1 MGDEVK
7 IDSQTFHH
15 RLSTLTSAWKAD
27 KRSNNDALFGGV
39 GSFIV
44 LMGKNEET
52 ANYQKSNAMHYWL
65 LGYEFPATLMV
76 FTPDALWFVTTAK
89 KAKHL
94 EGLKGGKI
102 PIEILSRTKD
112 AEQNA
117 KHFESCLDLIK
128 KSGKKVGV
136 LAKDAPSGPFIEEW
150 KKAFGDAAK
159 DVEEVDVTPAL
170 SIAALAAK
178 DEAELRNMRD
188 SARASA
194 GIMTEFFVEEMS
206 EVLDEEK
213 KVTHKQLSD
222 KIDRKLDEPK
232 FFQNLKSKLSADFDT
247 QQLDFIYGPV
257 VQSGGTYDLKISAQP
272 DENNLHAGTI
282 IAGLGLRYKSYCSMV
297 TRTYLVDPNDA
308 TESNYKLLLSIHE
321 AIIKEAREGIAVKD
335 LYNKA
340 ISLIKSSKR
349 PELEKH
355 FVKSVGAGIGL
366 ETRDAVLAINAK
378 NNRVLKDGM
387 TLYISTGFADIENP
401 KPQDKKS
408 KTYSLAITDTIRI
421 RREDSVVFTNGAA
434 ADTGSVCFFFKDEEE
449 EPQPKK
455 QTKKDPKVGAV
466 AASNITKTK
475 LRTERTTQID
485 EGAEARRRDHQKEL
499 AQKKQQE
506 GLSTYSEAVG
516 DENGVTQKKF
526 KKFESYKRDNQFP
539 SKVKELSI
547 IVDEK
552 ASTIVLPIYGRPVP
566 FHIQTVKNASKTD
579 EGEWAYLRINLLSP
593 GQGVGRKDD
602 QPFEDPTAQF
612 VRSFTFRSRESDRF
626 EAIADQITNLRK
638 AAVRREQEK
647 KELEDVVE
655 QDKLVEVRNRKPNRL
670 DSIFVRPALDG
681 KRVSGEVEIHQNGL
695 RYIDHRGSK
704 IDVLFSNVKHL
715 FFQPCTHE
723 LIVIIH
729 VHLKNPI
736 MVGKKKAKDVQFYRE
751 ATDMQFDET
760 GNRKRKHRYGD
771 EEEFE
776 QEQEER
782 RRRIQLDKHFKRFAE
797 DIQLA
802 ARDEGWGVDIP
813 FRELGFNGVP
823 NRSNVFMQPTAD
835 CLVQLTEPPFT
846 VLTLD
851 EIEVA
856 HLERVQFGLKNFD
869 MVFVLKDFQRPP
881 CHINTIPVE
890 SLEPVKEWLDSIN
903 IAYSEGPLNLN
914 WSTIMKTITSD
925 PHQFFVDGGWSFLA
939 AESDDED
946 NADEEDEESAFEM
959 SDEEL
964 AAAGDE
970 SSEDDSDFDDDAS
983 ADEGSEVSDEESGGE
998 DWDELERKAKK
1009 KDREG
1014 GLEDEEKDKGRKK
1027 KR

>member
-1 MGDEVK
+1 MADEVK
-7 IDSQTFHH
+7 IDSQTFHG
-15 RLSTLTSAWKAD
+15 RLSTLTQAWKTD
-27 KRSNNDALFGGV
+27 RRSGDALFGGV

-44 LMGKNEET
+44 LLGKNEES

-76 FTPDALWFVTTAK
+76 FTPDALTIVTTTK

-94 EGLKGGKI
+94 EPLKGGKT
-102 PIEILSRTKD
+102 PVEVLSRAKD
-112 AEQNA
+112 PAVNA
-117 KHFESCLDLIK
+117 KQFEKCLDLIK
-128 KSGKKVGV
+128 SSGKKVGV
-136 LAKDAPSGPFIEEW
+136 LAKDTPSGPFAEEW
-150 KKAFGDAAK
+150 KKAFGDIFK
-159 DVEEVDVTPAL
+159 DIEEVDIAPAL
-170 SIAALAAK
+170 SLAALSVK
-178 DEAELRNMRD
+178 DETELRNMRD
-188 SARASA
+188 SARAST

-222 KIDRKLDEPK
+222 KIDRKLDDPK
-232 FFQNLKSKLSADFDT
+232 FFQNLKSKLAADFDT
-247 QQLDFIYGPV
+247 QQLDWIYGPV
-257 VQSGGTYDLKISAQP
+257 VQSGGSYDLKLSAQP

-282 IAGLGLRYKSYCSMV
+282 IAGLGLRYKSYSSMV
-297 TRTYLVDPNDA
+297 ARTYLVDPNDA
-308 TESNYKLLLSIHE
+308 QESSYKLLLSVHE
-321 AIIKEAREGIAVKD
+321 AIIKEAREGVAVKD

-340 ISLIKSSKR
+340 ISVIKSSKK
-349 PELEKH
+349 PDLEKH
-355 FVKSVGAGIGL
+355 FLKTVGGGIGL

-378 NNRVLKDGM
+378 NTRVLKDGM
-387 TLYISTGFADIENP
+387 TLYISTGFTDIENRQA
-401 KPQDKKS
+401 QDKKS
-408 KTYSLAITDTIRI
+408 KTYSLLVTDTIRI
-421 RREDSVVFTNGAA
+421 RRDQDPAVFTNGAA
-434 ADTGSVCFFFKDEEE
+434 SDTGSVCFFFKDEEE
-449 EPQPKK
+449 EAKPKK
-455 QTKKDPKVGAV
+455 ESKKDPKVGAV

-475 LRTERTTQID
+475 LRGERPGQVD
-485 EGAEARRRDHQKEL
+485 EGAEARRREHQKVL

-506 GLSTYSEAVG
+506 GLATYSEAVG
-516 DENGVTQKKF
+516 DGEGVAQKKF

-539 SKVKELSI
+539 PKVKDLAI
-547 IVDEK
+547 VVDEK
-552 ASTIVLPIYGRPVP
+552 ASTIVLPIMGRPVP
-566 FHIQTVKNASKTD
+566 FHVQTVKNASKSD
-579 EGEWAYLRINLLSP
+579 EGEYAFLRINFLSP

-602 QPFEDPTAQF
+602 QPFEDPTAHF
-612 VRSFTFRSRESDRF
+612 VRSLTFRSRDHERM
-626 EAIADQITNLRK
+626 ELIAEQITNLRK
-638 AAVRREQEK
+638 NAVRREQEK

-655 QDKLVEVRNRKPNRL
+655 QDKLVEVRSRKPTRL
-670 DSIFVRPALDG
+670 ENIFVRPALDG
-681 KRVSGEVEIHQNGL
+681 KRISGELEIHQNGL
-695 RYIDHRGSK
+695 RYVDHRNNK

-736 MVGKKKAKDVQFYRE
+736 MIGKKKAKDVQFYRE

-782 RRRIQLDKHFKRFAE
+782 RRRAQLDKHFKAFAE
-797 DIQLA
+797 AIQTA
-802 ARDEGWGVDIP
+802 AKDEGWGVDIP

-846 VLTLD
+846 VITLED
-851 EIEVA
+851 IEVA

-869 MVFVLKDFQRPP
+869 MVFVFKDYHRPP
-881 CHINTIPVE
+881 VHINTIPVE

-914 WSTIMKTITSD
+914 WSTIMKTIIAD

-946 NADEEDEESAFEM
+946 DEEEEEESAFEM
-959 SDEEL
+959 SESEL
-964 AAAGDE
+964 AVSEE

-983 ADEGSEVSDEESGGE
+983 EDEGSAVSEESGGE
-998 DWDELERKAKK
+998 DWDELEKKAKK
-1009 KDREG
+1009 KDRET
-1014 GLEDEEKDKGRKK
+1014 GLEDEDSGRKR

>member
-1 MGDEVK
+1 MADEVK
-7 IDSQTFHH
+7 IDAHTFHH
-15 RLSTLTSAWKAD
+15 RLSSLTSAWKAD
-27 KRSNNDALFGGV
+27 KRAGNALFTGV
-39 GSFIV
+39 GSIVV

-52 ANYQKSNAMHYWL
+52 ASYQKSNAMHYWL

-76 FTPDALWFVTTAK
+76 FTPDALWIVTTTK

-102 PIEILSRTKD
+102 PLEILSRAKD
-112 AEQNA
+112 PEQNA
-117 KHFESCLDLIK
+117 KHFERCLDLIK
-128 KSGKKVGV
+128 GAGKKVGI
-136 LAKDAPSGPFIEEW
+136 LAKDTTSGPFVEEW
-150 KKAFGDAAK
+150 KKAYGDISK

-170 SIAALAAK
+170 SIAALAVK
-178 DEAELRNMRD
+178 DETELRNMRD
-188 SARASA
+188 SSRASA

-222 KIDRKLDEPK
+222 KIDRKIDEPK
-232 FFQNLKSKLSADFDT
+232 FFQNLKSKLSGDFDT

-257 VQSGGTYDLKISAQP
+257 VQSGGNYDLKLTAQS

-297 TRTYLVDPNDA
+297 ARTYLVDPNDA
-308 TESNYKLLLSIHE
+308 QESNYKLLLSVHE
-321 AIIKEAREGIAVKD
+321 VVIKEAKEGVAVKD

-340 ISLIKSSKR
+340 ISLIKSKK

-355 FVKSVGAGIGL
+355 LTKTVGAGIGL

-378 NNRVLKDGM
+378 NTRVLKDGM
-387 TLYISTGFADIENP
+387 TLYISTGFTDVENP
-401 KPQDKKS
+401 QPQDKKS
-408 KTYSLAITDTIRI
+408 KTYSLLITDTIRI
-421 RREDSVVFTNGAA
+421 RKDQDPAVFTNGAA
-434 ADTGSVCFFFKDEEE
+434 SDTGSVCFFFKDEEE
-449 EPQPKK
+449 EPPPKK

-475 LRTERTTQID
+475 LRAERTTQVD
-485 EGAEARRRDHQKEL
+485 EGAEARRREHQKEL

-539 SKVKELSI
+539 SKVKDLAI
-547 IVDEK
+547 VVDEK
-552 ASTIVLPIYGRPVP
+552 ALTIVLPIMGRPVP
-566 FHIQTVKNASKTD
+566 FHIQTVKNASKSD
-579 EGEWAYLRINLLSP
+579 EGEFAFLRINFLSP

-602 QPFEDPTAQF
+602 QPFEDPTAHF
-612 VRSFTFRSRESDRF
+612 VRSLTFRSRDADRM
-626 EAIADQITNLRK
+626 EAIAQQVTDLRK
-638 AAVRREQEK
+638 SAVRKEQEK

-655 QDKLVEVRNRKPNRL
+655 QDKLVEVRNRKPIRL
-670 DSIFVRPALDG
+670 DQIFVRPAMDG
-681 KRVSGEVEIHQNGL
+681 KRVPGEVEIHQNGL
-695 RYIDHRGSK
+695 RYVDHRGNK

-736 MVGKKKAKDVQFYRE
+736 MIGKKKAKDVQFYRE
-751 ATDMQFDET
+751 ATDMQYDET
-760 GNRKRKHRYGD
+760 GNRKRKHHRYGD

-782 RRRIQLDKHFKRFAE
+782 RQRANLDKLFKRFAE
-797 DIQLA
+797 DIQQA

-846 VLTLD
+846 VITLD

-869 MVFVLKDFQRPP
+869 MVFVFKDFHRPP
-881 CHINTIPVE
+881 VHINTIPVE

-914 WSTIMKTITSD
+914 WSSIMKTITAD

-939 AESDDED
+939 AESDEEDED
-946 NADEEDEESAFEM
+946 EEEEESAFEM

-964 AAAGDE
+964 AASEE
-970 SSEDDSDFDDDAS
+970 SSDDESDFDDDAS
-983 ADEGSEVSDEESGGE
+983 ADEGSEVSEESGGE
-998 DWDELERKAKK
+998 DWDELEKKAKK

-1014 GLEDEEKDKGRKK
+1014 GLEDEDKGRKR

>member
-1 MGDEVK
+1 MADEVK
-7 IDSQTFHH
+7 IDGQTFHN
-15 RLSTLTSAWKAD
+15 RLSSLISAWKAD
-27 KRSNNDALFGGV
+27 RRSNDALFAGV

-44 LMGKNEET
+44 LMGKNEDAGT
-52 ANYQKSNAMHYWL
+52 YQKSNAMHYWL
-65 LGYEFPATLMV
+65 LGYEFPATLMI
-76 FTPDALWFVTTAK
+76 FTPDALWIVTTVK

-94 EGLKGGKI
+94 EGLKGGKT
-102 PIEILSRTKD
+102 PLEILVRGKD
-112 AEQNA
+112 PEQNA
-117 KHFESCLDLIK
+117 KHFERCLDLIK
-128 KSGKKVGV
+128 TSGKKVGV
-136 LAKDAPSGPFIEEW
+136 LAKDTSSGPFIEEW
-150 KKAFGDAAK
+150 KKAYGDISK
-159 DVEEVDVTPAL
+159 DVEEVDVAPAL
-170 SIAALAAK
+170 SIAALSVK
-178 DEAELRNMRD
+178 DETELRNMRD
-188 SARASA
+188 SARAST
-194 GIMTEFFVEEMS
+194 GIMSEFFVEEMS
-206 EVLDEEK
+206 EILDEEK
-213 KVTHKQLSD
+213 KVTHKQLAD
-222 KIDRKLDEPK
+222 KMDRKLDEPK
-232 FFQNLKSKLSADFDT
+232 FFQNLKSKLTSDFDT
-247 QQLDFIYGPV
+247 QQLDWIYGPV
-257 VQSGGTYDLKISAQP
+257 VQSGGSYDLKLTAQS

-282 IAGLGLRYKSYCSMV
+282 IAGLGLRYKSYASMV
-297 TRTYLVDPNDA
+297 ARTYLVDPNDA
-308 TESNYKLLLSIHE
+308 QESNYKLLLSVHE
-321 AIIKEAREGIAVKD
+321 AMIKEAREGVAIKD

-340 ISLIKSSKR
+340 MSVIKSSKR
-349 PELEKH
+349 PEMEKH
-355 FVKSVGAGIGL
+355 FVKSAGGGIGL
-366 ETRDAVLAINAK
+366 ETRDSVLAINAK
-378 NNRVLKDGM
+378 NARVLKDGM
-387 TLYISTGFADIENP
+387 TLYLSSGFTDIENP

-408 KTYSLAITDTIRI
+408 KTYSLLITDTIRI
-421 RREDSVVFTNGAA
+421 RRDQDPAVFTNGAA
-434 ADTGSVCFFFKDEEE
+434 FDTGSVCFFFKDEEE

-475 LRTERTTQID
+475 LRAERTTQVD
-485 EGAEARRRDHQKEL
+485 EGAEARRREHQKEL

-506 GLSTYSEAVG
+506 GLATYSEAVG

-539 SKVKELSI
+539 SKVKDLAI
-547 IVDEK
+547 VVDEK
-552 ASTIVLPIYGRPVP
+552 ASTIVLPIMGRPVP

-579 EGEWAYLRINLLSP
+579 EGDFAYLRINFLSP

-602 QPFEDPTAQF
+602 QPFEDPTAHF
-612 VRSFTFRSRESDRF
+612 VRSLTFRSRDVERIDL
-626 EAIADQITNLRK
+626 IAEQITNLK
-638 AAVRREQEK
+638 KNAVRREQEK

-655 QDKLVEVRNRKPNRL
+655 QDKLVEVRNRKPSRL
-670 DSIFVRPALDG
+670 DTIFVRPAMDG
-681 KRVSGEVEIHQNGL
+681 KRISGEVEIHQNGL
-695 RYIDHRGSK
+695 RYVDHRGSK
-704 IDVLFSNVKHL
+704 IDILFSNVKHL

-736 MVGKKKAKDVQFYRE
+736 MIGKKKAKDVQFYRE

-782 RRRIQLDKHFKRFAE
+782 RRRAQLDKQFKRFAE
-797 DIQLA
+797 EIQTA

-869 MVFVLKDFQRPP
+869 MVFVFKDFHRPP
-881 CHINTIPVE
+881 VHINTIPVE

-914 WSTIMKTITSD
+914 WSTIMKTIITD
-925 PHQFFVDGGWSFLA
+925 PHQFFIDGGWSFLA
-939 AESDDED
+939 AESDDEGD
-946 NADEEDEESAFEM
+946 SDEEEESAFEM
-959 SDEEL
+959 SDSEL
-964 AAAGDE
+964 AVSDE
-970 SSEDDSDFDDDAS
+970 SSEDESDFDDDAS
-983 ADEGSEVSDEESGGE
+983 ADEGSASDEVSAGE
-998 DWDELERKAKK
+998 DWDELEKKAKK

-1014 GLEDEEKDKGRKK
+1014 GLDDEDSGK
-1027 KR
+1027 KRKR

>member
-1 MGDEVK
+1 MADEVK

-15 RLSTLTSAWKAD
+15 RLASLTSAWKAD
-27 KRSNNDALFGGV
+27 RRSSDALFAGV
-39 GSFIV
+39 GSIV
-44 LMGKNEET
+44 VLLGKNEEAAT
-52 ANYQKSNAMHYWL
+52 YQKSNAMHYWL
-65 LGYEFPATLMV
+65 LGYEFPATLMI
-76 FTPDALWFVTTAK
+76 FTPDALWIVTTVK

-94 EGLKGGKI
+94 EGLKGGKT
-102 PIEILSRTKD
+102 PIEILSRGKD
-112 AEQNA
+112 QEQNA
-117 KHFESCLDLIK
+117 KHFERCLDLIK
-128 KSGKKVGV
+128 NSGKKVGV
-136 LAKDAPSGPFIEEW
+136 LAKDTTSGPFVDEW
-150 KKAFGDAAK
+150 RKVYGDISK
-159 DVEEVDVTPAL
+159 DVEEVDITPAL
-170 SIAALAAK
+170 SLAALAVK

-188 SARASA
+188 SARAST

-206 EVLDEEK
+206 EILDEEK
-213 KVTHKQLSD
+213 KVAHKQLSD

-247 QQLDFIYGPV
+247 QQLDWVYGPV
-257 VQSGGTYDLKISAQP
+257 VQSGGNYDLKLTAQP

-297 TRTYLVDPNDA
+297 ARTYLVDPNDA
-308 TESNYKLLLSIHE
+308 QESNYKLLLSVHD
-321 AIIKEAREGIAVKD
+321 AIIKEAREGVAVKD

-340 ISLIKSSKR
+340 LSVIKSSKR
-349 PELEKH
+349 PEIEKH
-355 FVKSVGAGIGL
+355 FIKTAGGGIGL
-366 ETRDAVLAINAK
+366 ETRDNVLAINGK
-378 NNRVLKDGM
+378 NTRTLKDGM
-387 TLYISTGFADIENP
+387 TLYVSTGFTDVENP

-408 KTYSLAITDTIRI
+408 KTYSLCITDTIRI
-421 RREDSVVFTNGAA
+421 RRDQDPAVFTNGAA
-434 ADTGSVCFFFKDEEE
+434 SDTGSVCFFFKDEEE

-475 LRTERTTQID
+475 LRAERTTQAD
-485 EGAEARRRDHQKEL
+485 EGAEARRREHQKEL

-506 GLSTYSEAVG
+506 GLTTYSEAVG
-516 DENGVTQKKF
+516 DENGVAQKKF

-539 SKVKELSI
+539 SKVKDLA
-547 IVDEK
+547 IVIDSQ
-552 ASTIVLPIYGRPVP
+552 ASTIVLPIMGRPVP
-566 FHIQTVKNASKTD
+566 FHIQTVKNASKSD
-579 EGEWAYLRINLLSP
+579 EGDYAYLRINFLSP

-602 QPFEDPTAQF
+602 QPFEDPTAHF
-612 VRSFTFRSRESDRF
+612 VRSLTFRSRDADRM
-626 EAIADQITNLRK
+626 ETIAEQITNLRK
-638 AAVRREQEK
+638 NAVRREQEK

-655 QDKLVEVRNRKPNRL
+655 QDKLVEVRNRKPARL
-670 DSIFVRPALDG
+670 DTLFVRPAMDG
-681 KRVSGEVEIHQNGL
+681 KRIAGEVEIHQNGL

-736 MVGKKKAKDVQFYRE
+736 MIGKKKAKDVQFYRE

-782 RRRIQLDKHFKRFAE
+782 RRRTQLDKTFKKFAE
-797 DIQLA
+797 DIQSA

-869 MVFVLKDFQRPP
+869 MVFVFKDFHRPP

-914 WSTIMKTITSD
+914 WSTIMKTITAD
-925 PHQFFVDGGWSFLA
+925 PHAFFFEGGWSFLA

-946 NADEEDEESAFEM
+946 EDEEEEESAFEM

-964 AAAGDE
+964 AASEE
-970 SSEDDSDFDDDAS
+970 SSEDESDFDDDAS
-983 ADEGSEVSDEESGGE
+983 ADEGSGASDEESGGE
-998 DWDELERKAKK
+998 DWDELEKKAKK

-1014 GLEDEEKDKGRKK
+1014 GLEDEDSGRKR

>member
-1 MGDEVK
+1 MADEVK
-7 IDSQTFHH
+7 IDSQTFHT
-15 RLSTLTSAWKAD
+15 RLSSLTQAWKTD
-27 KRSNNDALFGGV
+27 RRSGDALFAGV
-39 GSFIV
+39 GSIV
-44 LMGKNEET
+44 LLMGKNEE
-52 ANYQKSNAMHYWL
+52 AASYHKSNAMHYWL

-76 FTPDALWFVTTAK
+76 FTPDSLWVVTTTK

-94 EGLKGGKI
+94 EPLKGGKT
-102 PIEILSRTKD
+102 PIEILSRGKD
-112 AEQNA
+112 PEQNA
-117 KHFESCLDLIK
+117 KHFEKCLDVIK
-128 KSGKKVGV
+128 SAGKKVGV
-136 LAKDAPSGPFIEEW
+136 LAKDTASGPFAEEW
-150 KKAFGDAAK
+150 KKAFGDISK
-159 DVEEVDVTPAL
+159 DVEELDITPAL
-170 SIAALAAK
+170 SIAALAVK
-178 DEAELRNMRD
+178 DEVELRNMRD
-188 SARASA
+188 SARAST

-213 KVTHKQLSD
+213 KVTHKELTD
-222 KIDRKLDEPK
+222 KIDRKLDDPK
-232 FFQNLKSKLSADFDT
+232 FFQNLKSKLAADFDI
-247 QQLDFIYGPV
+247 QQLDWIYGPV
-257 VQSGGTYDLKISAQP
+257 VQSGGNYDLKLTAQS

-282 IAGLGLRYKSYCSMV
+282 IAGLGLRYKSYSSMLA
-297 TRTYLVDPNDA
+297 RTYLVDPND
-308 TESNYKLLLSIHE
+308 TQESNYKLLLSVHD
-321 AIIKEAREGIAVKD
+321 AVIKEAREGVAIKD

-340 ISLIKSSKR
+340 IAVIKSSKK

-355 FVKSVGAGIGL
+355 FVKTAGGGIGL
-366 ETRDAVLAINAK
+366 ETRDPILAINAK
-378 NNRVLKDGM
+378 NTRVLKDGM
-387 TLYISTGFADIENP
+387 TLYISTGFTDIENRQ
-401 KPQDKKS
+401 PQDKKS
-408 KTYSLAITDTIRI
+408 KTYSLLITDTIRI
-421 RREDSVVFTNGAA
+421 RRDQDPAVFTSGAA
-434 ADTGSVCFFFKDEEE
+434 SDTGSVCFFFKDEEE
-449 EPQPKK
+449 EAQPKK
-455 QTKKDPKVGAV
+455 QNKKDPKVGAV

-475 LRTERTTQID
+475 LRAERTTQTD
-485 EGAEARRRDHQKEL
+485 EGAEARRREHQKEL

-506 GLSTYSEAVG
+506 GLETYTEAAG
-516 DENGVTQKKF
+516 DGEGVAQKKF

-539 SKVKELSI
+539 TKVKDLAI
-547 IVDEK
+547 VVDEK
-552 ASTIVLPIYGRPVP
+552 ASTIVLPIMGRPVP
-566 FHIQTVKNASKTD
+566 FHIQTVKNASKSD
-579 EGEWAYLRINLLSP
+579 EGEFAFLRINFLSP

-602 QPFEDPTAQF
+602 QPFEDPTAHF
-612 VRSFTFRSRESDRF
+612 VRSLTFRSRDAERM
-626 EAIADQITNLRK
+626 EIIAEQITNLRK
-638 AAVRREQEK
+638 NAVRREQEK

-655 QDKLVEVRNRKPNRL
+655 QDKLVEVRNRKPARL
-670 DSIFVRPALDG
+670 DNIFVRPAMDG
-681 KRVSGEVEIHQNGL
+681 KRISGEVEIHQNGL

-736 MVGKKKAKDVQFYRE
+736 MIGKKKAKDVQFYRE

-782 RRRIQLDKHFKRFAE
+782 RRRSQLDKLFKNFAE
-797 DIQLA
+797 TIQQA

-869 MVFVLKDFQRPP
+869 MVFVFKDFHRPP
-881 CHINTIPVE
+881 VHINTIPVE
-890 SLEPVKEWLDSIN
+890 SLEAVKEWLDSIN

-914 WSTIMKTITSD
+914 WSTIMKTITAD
-925 PHQFFVDGGWSFLA
+925 PHQFFKDGGWSFLA
-939 AESDDED
+939 AESDDEGE
-946 NADEEDEESAFEM
+946 DEEEEESAFEM
-959 SDEEL
+959 SDSEL
-964 AAAGDE
+964 AVSDE
-970 SSEDDSDFDDDAS
+970 SSEDESDFDDDAS
-983 ADEGSEVSDEESGGE
+983 ADEGSASDEESGGE
-998 DWDELERKAKK
+998 DWDELEKKAKK

-1014 GLEDEEKDKGRKK
+1014 GLDDEDTGRKR

>member
-1 MGDEVK
+1 MADEVK
-7 IDSQTFHH
+7 IDAHTFHH
-15 RLSTLTSAWKAD
+15 RLSSLTSAWKAD
-27 KRSNNDALFGGV
+27 KRAGNALFAGV
-39 GSFIV
+39 GSIVV

-52 ANYQKSNAMHYWL
+52 ASYQKSNAMHYWL

-76 FTPDALWFVTTAK
+76 FTPDALWIVTTTK

-102 PIEILSRTKD
+102 PLEILSRAKD
-112 AEQNA
+112 PEQNA
-117 KHFESCLDLIK
+117 KHFERCLDLIK
-128 KSGKKVGV
+128 GAGKKVGI
-136 LAKDAPSGPFIEEW
+136 LAKDTTSGPFVEEW
-150 KKAFGDAAK
+150 KKAYGDISK
-159 DVEEVDVTPAL
+159 DVEEVDVTSAL
-170 SIAALAAK
+170 SIAALAVK
-178 DEAELRNMRD
+178 DETELRNMRD
-188 SARASA
+188 SSRASA

-222 KIDRKLDEPK
+222 KIDRKIDEPK
-232 FFQNLKSKLSADFDT
+232 FFQNLKSKLSGDFDT

-257 VQSGGTYDLKISAQP
+257 VQSGGNYDLKLTAQS

-297 TRTYLVDPNDA
+297 ARTYLVDPNDA
-308 TESNYKLLLSIHE
+308 QESNYKLLLNVHE
-321 AIIKEAREGIAVKD
+321 AIIKEAKEGVAVKD
-335 LYNKA
+335 LYSKA
-340 ISLIKSSKR
+340 ISVIKSKK

-355 FVKSVGAGIGL
+355 LTKTVGAGIGL

-378 NNRVLKDGM
+378 NTRVLKDGM
-387 TLYISTGFADIENP
+387 TLYISTGFTDIENP
-401 KPQDKKS
+401 QPQDKKS
-408 KTYSLAITDTIRI
+408 KTYSLLITDTIRI
-421 RREDSVVFTNGAA
+421 RKDQDPAVFTNGAA
-434 ADTGSVCFFFKDEEE
+434 SDTGSVCFFFKDEED

-475 LRTERTTQID
+475 LRAERTTQID
-485 EGAEARRRDHQKEL
+485 EGAEARRREHQKEL
-499 AQKKQQE
+499 AHRKQQE

-516 DENGVTQKKF
+516 DENGVAQKKF

-539 SKVKELSI
+539 SKVKDLAI
-547 IVDEK
+547 VVDEK
-552 ASTIVLPIYGRPVP
+552 ALTIVLPIMGRPVP
-566 FHIQTVKNASKTD
+566 FHIQTVKNASKSD
-579 EGEWAYLRINLLSP
+579 EGEFAFLRINFLSP

-602 QPFEDPTAQF
+602 QPFEDPTAHF
-612 VRSFTFRSRESDRF
+612 VRSLTFRSRDADRMD
-626 EAIADQITNLRK
+626 AIAQQITDLRK
-638 AAVRREQEK
+638 SAVRKEQEK

-655 QDKLVEVRNRKPNRL
+655 QDKLVEVRNRKPIRL
-670 DSIFVRPALDG
+670 DQIFVRPAMDG
-681 KRVSGEVEIHQNGL
+681 KRVPGEVEIHQNGL
-695 RYIDHRGSK
+695 RYVDHRGNK

-736 MVGKKKAKDVQFYRE
+736 MIGKKKAKDVQFYRE
-751 ATDMQFDET
+751 ATDMQYDET
-760 GNRKRKHRYGD
+760 GNRKRKHHRYGD

-782 RRRIQLDKHFKRFAE
+782 RQRANLDKLFKRFAE
-797 DIQLA
+797 DIQQA

-846 VLTLD
+846 VITLD

-869 MVFVLKDFQRPP
+869 MVFVFKDFHRPP
-881 CHINTIPVE
+881 VHINTIPVE

-914 WSTIMKTITSD
+914 WSSIMKTITAD

-939 AESDDED
+939 AESDEEDED
-946 NADEEDEESAFEM
+946 EEEEESAFEM

-964 AAAGDE
+964 AASEE
-970 SSEDDSDFDDDAS
+970 SSDDESDFDDDAS
-983 ADEGSEVSDEESGGE
+983 ADEGSEVSEESGGE
-998 DWDELERKAKK
+998 DWDELEKKAKK

-1014 GLEDEEKDKGRKK
+1014 GLEDEDKGRKR